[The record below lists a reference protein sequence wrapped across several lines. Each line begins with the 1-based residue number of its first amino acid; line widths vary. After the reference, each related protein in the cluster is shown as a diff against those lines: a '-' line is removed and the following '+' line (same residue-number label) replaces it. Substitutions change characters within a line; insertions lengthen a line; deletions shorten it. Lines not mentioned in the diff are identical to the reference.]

1 MLTQVDSEGYYLT
14 MTNAIID
21 YERDESVAVP
31 KLNGYVLTKCGQ
43 GRPRKSTQGWKLLVQ
58 FSDQFETWISINYMK
73 ESHPVETTELSKAQN
88 INYEPAFAWLVP
100 YTLRNRYVIIS
111 KIKSHIWNTNRN
123 YGVGISSSI
132 E

>member
-58 FSDQFETWISINYMK
+58 FSNESETWIPLKDMK
-73 ESHPVETTELSKAQN
+73 
-88 INYEPAFAWLVP
+88 
-100 YTLRNRYVIIS
+100 
-111 KIKSHIWNTNRN
+111 
-123 YGVGISSSI
+123 
-132 E
+132 